1 MPVLLGQN
9 NPCGLFNCHILGV
22 FMRVV
27 WYFFCA
33 NCYYLDESADENII
47 VTISESE
54 FDVDGSDCDL
64 KVAIVN
70 QKIKILQVFCE
81 RCIHK
86 LKWKKVD
93 DDSYMFSKIH
103 FRCNWEVHVP
113 CTW

>member
-1 MPVLLGQN
+1 M
-9 NPCGLFNCHILGV
+9 
-22 FMRVV
+22 
-27 WYFFCA
+27 
-33 NCYYLDESADENII
+33 DESADENII

-93 DDSYMFSKIH
+93 DDSYIYIPSPAINIGTRYLTRKI
-103 FRCNWEVHVP
+103 
-113 CTW
+113 